1 MDKLF
6 ERIRKFNDDR
16 DWNQFHS
23 SANLAKS
30 IVIEAAELLEQFL
43 WSDGAR
49 DKEAVKDEL
58 ADVLIYC
65 YQLAIQLGVD
75 VENIMADKMDKNE
88 TKYPIEKSKGSS
100 KKYSEFSQ

>member
-1 MDKLF
+1 MDELF

-30 IVIEAAELLEQFL
+30 IVIEAAELLEQFQ
-43 WSDGAR
+43 WSDEAR

>member
-1 MDKLF
+1 MDELF

-30 IVIEAAELLEQFL
+30 IVIEAAELLEQFQ
-43 WSDGAR
+43 WSDEAR
-49 DKEAVKDEL
+49 DTEAVKDEL

-65 YQLAIQLGVD
+65 FQLAIQLGVD